1 MADGTSGDASY
12 RGYLQYQHTN
22 DNWNFG
28 VAGAEKMKLTS
39 DGKLHVT
46 EITHITSGSLE
57 IGNGDE
63 KQIFDATEQSIEFQT
78 ADTEAMRINSDGEVL
93 IKTTSNPQDASLC
106 VHGAVEGGFA
116 EVIQKASTTATT
128 SQLFLGFMI
137 NNGATGSGQIN
148 ANGTGQA
155 AFGTFSDSRLKEN
168 ITDLPSQLDK
178 INSMRPVEF
187 DYIESRGGGHQE
199 GFIAQEVEEIYS
211 DMVGED
217 DNGFKTLTALGKWEA
232 RLVKAIQEQQTIIED
247 LKARIETLEG

>member
-1 MADGTSGDASY
+1 SEKVRIDSSGNIGIGTTTPTSYNASDKLTIANTSGNASLTIVGGTSGESSIFMADGTSGDASY

-155 AFGTFSDSRLKEN
+155 AFGTFSDS
-168 ITDLPSQLDK
+168 
-178 INSMRPVEF
+178 
-187 DYIESRGGGHQE
+187 
-199 GFIAQEVEEIYS
+199 
-211 DMVGED
+211 
-217 DNGFKTLTALGKWEA
+217 
-232 RLVKAIQEQQTIIED
+232 
-247 LKARIETLEG
+247 